1 MAILN
6 PEHLFEQAEALVVPP
21 PAGPPR
27 QVDLRRAISAA
38 YYAVFHA
45 VLIAVADE
53 LIGKTKRNSPE
64 YRLAYR
70 SLNHR
75 RLKELCDDVRKPTPP
90 PKVAGYAPAGGF
102 GLEIRALAVAVIELQ
117 QKRHDADYD
126 PRDRV
131 KTADA
136 ILAIRTGRSA
146 VERLTRAGEGERRR
160 FLALLAF
167 EPRATHP

>member
-1 MAILN
+1 MATLN
-6 PEHLFEQAEALVVPP
+6 PEHLFEQAQRLILPP
-21 PAGPPR
+21 AAGPPR

-45 VLIAVADE
+45 VLTAVADE
-53 LIGKTKRNSPE
+53 LVGKTKRNSPE

-75 RLKELCDDVRKPTPP
+75 RLRELCDDVRKSTPS
-90 PKVAGYAPAGGF
+90 PKIAAYAPIGGF
-102 GLEIRALAVAVIELQ
+102 GSEIRALATAVVELQ

-136 ILAIRTGRSA
+136 LLAIRTGRSS
-146 VERLTRAGEGERRR
+146 VDRLARAGEIERKR
-160 FLALLAF
+160 FLTLLMF
-167 EPRATHP
+167 EPR